1 MHVCRYLVYLAV
13 WLSVYQSYM
22 SVCDICSLSIDVA
35 GLLVGRLKG
44 SMVRATGPLGLV
56 LRSDE
61 VVVADTIIG
70 DKSAAYH
77 DRDGWPIHD
86 TLHEIVLRSST
97 QCLPMVKFDKA
108 LQDHKEGRQCVQ
120 HLQDS
125 LQQII
130 DRLFNEGMVS
140 SDIHDAPIITTP
152 VCPFRA
158 TLSSASWV
166 PPRAAPA
173 FVYM

>member
-1 MHVCRYLVYLAV
+1 
-13 WLSVYQSYM
+13 
-22 SVCDICSLSIDVA
+22 
-35 GLLVGRLKG
+35 VGRLKG
-44 SMVRATGPLGLV
+44 SMVRATGPLGSV
-56 LRSDE
+56 LRSDK
-61 VVVADTIIG
+61 VVDADTIIG
-70 DKSAAYH
+70 DKSAAAYH

-86 TLHEIVLRSST
+86 TRHEIVLRSST
-97 QCLPMVKFDKA
+97 QCLPMVMFDKA

-120 HLQDS
+120 YLQDS

-152 VCPFRA
+152 VSPFRA
-158 TLSSASWV
+158 TLSSVSWV

-173 FVYM
+173 FVYYCNYCMK